1 MKSIPKHT
9 LDYID
14 SWLGLRYKWENIPG
28 YAVAIAKDGELLF
41 NETYGLANTK
51 SKTKLTTDHIF
62 KIASHSK
69 TFTATAIMQ
78 LQEQH
83 KLRIDDLVVMYLP
96 WLQKHTDKRWG
107 EVTIR
112 QLLSHSAGV
121 VRDGL
126 DSNYWQLGRDF
137 PNSQQ
142 LRNAIMETDLILEP
156 NTQLKYSNYGYSLLG
171 EVVEKASG
179 MPYNDYVQEHIIEP
193 LGLKDTYPELGE
205 DIKEKLTTGYSRPN
219 LQKERLAFPHVTT
232 NAMSPATGFCSTAA
246 DLITFFSSQLVGS
259 GKLLS
264 DVSKKEMQRVQWKT
278 SRNNGSYGLGLDI
291 EKVGDRRVFGHSG
304 GFPGYVSRSFVDPK
318 DGIAVV
324 VLVNCHAGWASLIAK
339 TIYKLLDE
347 FGDEPPKKELLKYEG
362 RFNGLHGA
370 MDVVAHAGGVR
381 AIYPNSWFPLD
392 EVDKLEVVDRDTLKV
407 VETSDFANP
416 GELIHYFRKK
426 NGTIEHIV
434 DTGGMRLPTE
444 DGDLIKTWK

>member
-1 MKSIPKHT
+1 MKLIPQHT

-14 SWLGLRYKWENIPG
+14 SWLDLRMKWENIPG

-41 NETYGLANTK
+41 NEAYGLADTE
-51 SKTKLTTDHIF
+51 SKTSLTTDHVF

-78 LQEQH
+78 LQEQN
-83 KLRIDDLVVMYLP
+83 KLRIDDLVVTYLP
-96 WLQKHTDKRWG
+96 WLQEHTDKRWG

-137 PNSQQ
+137 PDSKQ
-142 LRNAIMETDLILEP
+142 LRSAIMETGLILEP

-171 EVVEKASG
+171 EIIEKVSG
-179 MPYNDYVQEHIIEP
+179 MPYNDYVRKHIIEP
-193 LGLKDTYPELGE
+193 LGLKHTYPELE
-205 DIKEKLTTGYSRPN
+205 ASIVKRLTTGYSRPN
-219 LQKERLAFPHVTT
+219 LQRERLAFPHIAT
-232 NAMSPATGFCSTAA
+232 NAMSPATGFCSTTA
-246 DLITFFSSQLVGS
+246 DLIAFYSSQLVGS
-259 GKLLS
+259 GKLLT
-264 DVSKKEMQRVQWKT
+264 DASKKEMQRAQWKT
-278 SRNNGSYGLGLDI
+278 SRSEGSYGLGLDI
-291 EKVGDRRVFGHSG
+291 EKVGNRRLFGHSG

-347 FGDEPPKKELLKYEG
+347 FGDESPKKELLKYEG

-392 EVDKLEVVDRDTLKV
+392 EVDKLEVIDDNTLKV

-416 GELIHYFRKK
+416 GELIRYFRKES
-426 NGTIEHIV
+426 GAIEHIV
-434 DTGGMRLPTE
+434 DTGGKRLPTE